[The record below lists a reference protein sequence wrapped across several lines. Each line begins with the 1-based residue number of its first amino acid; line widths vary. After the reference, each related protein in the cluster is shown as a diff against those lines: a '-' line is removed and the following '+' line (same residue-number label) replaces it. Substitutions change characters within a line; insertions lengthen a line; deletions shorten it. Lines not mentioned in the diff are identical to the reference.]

1 MKLTKLEIRRTES
14 YATPPSALVG
24 LVELTGDTGQQ
35 QIVLTATSISEL
47 IGVIAKQVAMT
58 ARVNAKQ
65 VEGVLAD
72 AQAEVYLLE
81 ADGDLSLPSAK
92 KADDDLPF

>member
-14 YATPPSALVG
+14 YSTPPNALVG

-35 QIVLTATSISEL
+35 SITLTATSISEL
-47 IGVIAKQVAMT
+47 IGVISKQVAAT

-65 VEGVLAD
+65 VEGVLAE
-72 AQAEVYLLE
+72 AQSEVFLLE
-81 ADGDLSLPSAK
+81 HDGKVA
-92 KADDDLPF
+92 